1 MQKILAALLVLTLLL
16 TACTAAFAAGPGNAD
31 LLKEYEALIKGTW
44 EIPDSDSWSAEYWSG
59 LGSKFTFSSREHML
73 FITSADEVY
82 MAWGFDYSPK
92 VAYAAKVAF
101 SADGKY
107 MILIKED
114 DAVVYQRK

>member
-1 MQKILAALLVLTLLL
+1 M
-16 TACTAAFAAGPGNAD
+16 
-31 LLKEYEALIKGTW
+31 
-44 EIPDSDSWSAEYWSG
+44 IPRWIS
-59 LGSKFTFSSREHML
+59 
-73 FITSADEVY
+73 SADEVY